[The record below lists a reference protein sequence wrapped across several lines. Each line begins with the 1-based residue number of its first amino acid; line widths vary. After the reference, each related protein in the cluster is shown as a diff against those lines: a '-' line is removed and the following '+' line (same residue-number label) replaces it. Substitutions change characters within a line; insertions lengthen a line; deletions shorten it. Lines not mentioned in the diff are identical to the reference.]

1 MICKSVQS
9 YMIKVYIF
17 IDVDYQC
24 FIASALIGSPDLLYK
39 FQFLV
44 YQLFSK
50 YVFFDIF
57 SVLFLL
63 S

>member
-1 MICKSVQS
+1 
-9 YMIKVYIF
+9 MIKVYIL
-17 IDVDYQC
+17 IGVDYQC
-24 FIASALIGSPDLLYK
+24 FIASALIGSPDLLHK
-39 FQFLV
+39 SKFLV

>member
-1 MICKSVQS
+1 
-9 YMIKVYIF
+9 MIKVHIL
-17 IDVDYQC
+17 ISVDYQC
-24 FIASALIGSPDLLYK
+24 FIASALIGSPDLLHK
-39 FQFLV
+39 SKFLV

>member
-1 MICKSVQS
+1 
-9 YMIKVYIF
+9 MIKVYIL
-17 IDVDYQC
+17 VVADYQR
-24 FIASALIGSPDLLYK
+24 FIVGILIKSPDLLYK
-39 FQFLV
+39 SRFLV